1 VVSGRYGAPQE
12 LDFGALLSRSF
23 ANLWLIRWQVLIYLG
38 IFTVAAFVVPL
49 LGEGI
54 TSGGGF
60 IAYLFGQYVLFQ
72 AVFKARKAMET
83 PRLHFFSF
91 ILLALVLIIPIILGL
106 VALLLPGLFL
116 VARWIAAPAF
126 VVARG
131 RGVFEAATD
140 SWNAVRG
147 NTGKVAGAVV
157 VMVVI
162 VSCISAVISAIGGA
176 LDWLNVVSTGRS
188 LEAIEAHF
196 LPLALLGLS
205 TATYELL
212 GPEDTTIEEV
222 FG

>member
-1 VVSGRYGAPQE
+1 VSGRYAAPQE

-60 IAYLFGQYVLFQ
+60 IAYLLGQYLLFQ
-72 AVFKARKAMET
+72 ALFKARKALET
-83 PRLHFFSF
+83 PRFHFFSF

-106 VALLLPGLFL
+106 VALVLPGLFL

-131 RGVFEAATD
+131 RGVFAAAED
-140 SWNAVRG
+140 SMSAVRG

-157 VMVVI
+157 VMFVI
-162 VSCISAVISAIGGA
+162 ASCLSAVISAIGGT
-176 LDWLNVVSTGRS
+176 LDGLDIYRG
-188 LEAIEAHF
+188 LKPLDMIEAHF

-205 TATYELL
+205 TATYELM

>member
-1 VVSGRYGAPQE
+1 VNGRYAAPQE

-23 ANLWLIRWQVLIYLG
+23 ANLWLIRWQVFAYLS

-49 LGEGI
+49 LGEEI
-54 TSGGGF
+54 TGGGGL
-60 IAYLFGQYVLFQ
+60 IAYLLGQYWLFQ
-72 AVFKARKAMET
+72 AIFKARRALET
-83 PRLHFFSF
+83 PRYHMLAF
-91 ILLALVLIIPIILGL
+91 IGLALVLILPIVFGL
-106 VALLLPGLFL
+106 ALLLFPGLFL

-131 RGVFEAATD
+131 RGVFAAAAD

-157 VMVVI
+157 VMFVI
-162 VSCISAVISAIGGA
+162 VSCISAVISAIGGT
-176 LDWLNVVSTGRS
+176 LDGLDIYRGIKP
-188 LEAIEAHF
+188 LEMIEAHF